1 MRTLAQERAKFALN
15 EVLKSKSID
24 KLKPFTAGAPTMIL
38 QNGFGQAIA
47 FWLSKTSSTK
57 EKAKFE
63 FIIKTI
69 REWLCNNKNSFI
81 NFSVN
86 NKEEFAKAITQ
97 LSQKEYLSAQM
108 ETLKLLEWIKRYA
121 SAFCEDD
128 NKEEK

>member
-47 FWLSKTSSTK
+47 FWLSKK
-57 EKAKFE
+57 EKKHL
-63 FIIKTI
+63 FIVNTI
-69 REWLCNNKNSFI
+69 REWLNKNSFI

-86 NKEEFAKAITQ
+86 NNEEFAKAITQ
-97 LSQKEYLSAQM
+97 LSQKEYLTAQN

-121 SAFCEDD
+121 SAFCEGD
-128 NKEEK
+128 E

>member
-1 MRTLAQERAKFALN
+1 MRALAQERAKFALN

-47 FWLSKTSSTK
+47 FWLSKTSSKNKK
-57 EKAKFE
+57 EKKKFE
-63 FIIKTI
+63 FIIETI
-69 REWLCNNKNSFI
+69 REWLSKNGFIKSDVDNNEKF
-81 NFSVN
+81 V
-86 NKEEFAKAITQ
+86 EAITE
-97 LSQKEYLSAQM
+97 LSQEDYLSAQM